1 MFDNEFLL
9 LRFLIMKCSLFLT
22 ILLCFYATLIS
33 AETKIYHWVDEN
45 GKSHFADT
53 APPGTAEIIVENKN
67 LVSVPQEQQS
77 DRKNKTSIEKQEIV
91 KYQAEITTPE
101 DDVAIRSND
110 GTLEVH
116 VKTTPEKKSTQ
127 RLQLFLDGQALGS
140 PQISPTIRALN
151 VDRGTHQI
159 QAKLLD
165 EGNNILAT
173 TQVVTIHLQ
182 RISVIK

>member
-1 MFDNEFLL
+1 
-9 LRFLIMKCSLFLT
+9 MKCSLFLS
-22 ILLCFYATLIS
+22 ILLCFYATLTS
-33 AETKIYHWVDEN
+33 AETKIYHWVDEK

-53 APPGTAEIIVENKN
+53 APPGTAEIIVKNKN
-67 LVSVPQEQQS
+67 LVSTPQQQP
-77 DRKNKTSIEKQEIV
+77 DRANNTDRNKEEII
-91 KYQAEITTPE
+91 KYLAEITTPK
-101 DDVAIRSND
+101 DDIAIRSNN

-116 VKTTPEKKSTQ
+116 VKTTPEKKSNQ
-127 RLQLFLDGQALGS
+127 RLQLFLDGQSLGL

-159 QAKLLD
+159 QVKLLD
-165 EGNNILAT
+165 EANNILAT

>member
-1 MFDNEFLL
+1 
-9 LRFLIMKCSLFLT
+9 MKCSLFLA
-22 ILLCFYATLIS
+22 ILLCFYASLIS
-33 AETKIYHWVDEN
+33 AEAKIYHWVDAD
-45 GKSHFADT
+45 GKTHFADT

-67 LVSVPQEQQS
+67 LVSTPQQQQPE
-77 DRKNKTSIEKQEIV
+77 RTSNTNINTKKEEMIE
-91 KYQAEITTPE
+91 YLAEITTPK
-101 DDVAIRSND
+101 DDVAIRSNN

-127 RLQLFLDGQALGS
+127 RLQLFLDGQALGL
-140 PQISPTIRALN
+140 PQMSPTIRALN

>member
-1 MFDNEFLL
+1 
-9 LRFLIMKCSLFLT
+9 MKCSLFLV
-22 ILLCFYATLIS
+22 ILLCFYATLTS
-33 AETKIYHWVDEN
+33 AETKIYHWVDAD
-45 GKSHFADT
+45 GKTHFADT
-53 APPGTAEIIVENKN
+53 APPGTAEIVVKNKN
-67 LVSVPQEQQS
+67 LVSTPEQQPKKINNTS
-77 DRKNKTSIEKQEIV
+77 SNKEEII
-91 KYQAEITTPE
+91 KYQAEITTPK
-101 DDVAIRSND
+101 DDVAIRSNN

-127 RLQLFLDGQALGS
+127 RLQLFLDGQALGL

-151 VDRGTHQI
+151 IDRGTHQI

-165 EGNNILAT
+165 ERSNILAT

>member
-1 MFDNEFLL
+1 
-9 LRFLIMKCSLFLT
+9 MKCSLFLV
-22 ILLCFYATLIS
+22 ILLCFYATLTS
-33 AETKIYHWVDEN
+33 AETKIYHWVDAD
-45 GKSHFADT
+45 GKTHFADT
-53 APPGTAEIIVENKN
+53 APPGTAEIVVKNKN
-67 LVSVPQEQQS
+67 LVSTPEQQPKKINNTS
-77 DRKNKTSIEKQEIV
+77 SNKEEII
-91 KYQAEITTPE
+91 KYQAEITTPK
-101 DDVAIRSND
+101 DDVAIRSNN

-127 RLQLFLDGQALGS
+127 RLQLFLDGQALGL

-151 VDRGTHQI
+151 IDRGTHQI

-165 EGNNILAT
+165 EGSNILAT

>member
-1 MFDNEFLL
+1 
-9 LRFLIMKCSLFLT
+9 MKCSLFLS
-22 ILLCFYATLIS
+22 ILLCFYATLTS
-33 AETKIYHWVDEN
+33 AETKIYHWVDEK

-53 APPGTAEIIVENKN
+53 APPGTAEIIVKNKN
-67 LVSVPQEQQS
+67 LVSTPQQQP
-77 DRKNKTSIEKQEIV
+77 DRANNTDRNKEEII
-91 KYQAEITTPE
+91 KYLAEITTPK
-101 DDVAIRSND
+101 DDVAIRSNN

-116 VKTTPEKKSTQ
+116 VKTTPEKKSNQ
-127 RLQLFLDGQALGS
+127 RLQLFLDGQSLGL

-159 QAKLLD
+159 QVKLLD
-165 EGNNILAT
+165 EANNILAT

>member
-1 MFDNEFLL
+1 MKFS
-9 LRFLIMKCSLFLT
+9 LILSL
-22 ILLCFYATLIS
+22 LLCFYTTLAP

-45 GKSHFADT
+45 GRSHFADT

-67 LVSVPQEQQS
+67 LVAVPQQS
-77 DRKNKTSIEKQEIV
+77 RRITTSLERDKAMI
-91 KYQAEITTPE
+91 KYQAEITSPQ
-101 DDVAIRSND
+101 DDIAIRSNN

-116 VKTTPEKKSTQ
+116 VKTIPEKESTQ
-127 RLQLFLDGQALGS
+127 RLQLFLDGQPLGS

-165 EGNNILAT
+165 EANNILAT
-173 TQVVTIHLQ
+173 TQIVTVHLQ
-182 RISVIK
+182 RITVNN

>member
-1 MFDNEFLL
+1 
-9 LRFLIMKCSLFLT
+9 MKCSLFLV
-22 ILLCFYATLIS
+22 ILLCFYATLTS
-33 AETKIYHWVDEN
+33 AETKIYHWVDAD
-45 GKSHFADT
+45 GKTHFADT
-53 APPGTAEIIVENKN
+53 APPGTAEIVVKNKN
-67 LVSVPQEQQS
+67 LVSTPEQQPKKINNTS
-77 DRKNKTSIEKQEIV
+77 FNKEEII
-91 KYQAEITTPE
+91 KYQAEITTPK
-101 DDVAIRSND
+101 DDVAIRSNN

-127 RLQLFLDGQALGS
+127 RLQLFLDGQALGL

-151 VDRGTHQI
+151 IDRGTHQI

-165 EGNNILAT
+165 EGSNILAT

>member
-1 MFDNEFLL
+1 
-9 LRFLIMKCSLFLT
+9 MKCSLFLS
-22 ILLCFYATLIS
+22 ILLCFYATLTS
-33 AETKIYHWVDEN
+33 AETKIYHWVDEK

-53 APPGTAEIIVENKN
+53 APPGTAEIVVENKN
-67 LVSVPQEQQS
+67 LVSTPQQQQPN
-77 DRKNKTSIEKQEIV
+77 RKNNTQKEEVI
-91 KYQAEITTPE
+91 KYLAEITTPE
-101 DDVAIRSND
+101 NDIAIRSND

-127 RLQLFLDGQALGS
+127 RLQLFLDGQSLGS

-165 EGNNILAT
+165 EANNILAT
-173 TQVVTIHLQ
+173 TQIVTVHLQ
-182 RISVIK
+182 RISVNN

>member
-1 MFDNEFLL
+1 MKFS
-9 LRFLIMKCSLFLT
+9 LILPL
-22 ILLCFYATLIS
+22 LLCFYATLAP

-45 GKSHFADT
+45 GRSHFADT

-67 LVSVPQEQQS
+67 LVAVPQQQS
-77 DRKNKTSIEKQEIV
+77 RQITTPIEEDEAMI
-91 KYQAEITTPE
+91 KYQAEITSPQ
-101 DDVAIRSND
+101 DDIAIRSNN

-116 VKTTPEKKSTQ
+116 VKTIPEKESTQ
-127 RLQLFLDGQALGS
+127 RLQLFLDGQPLGS

-165 EGNNILAT
+165 EANNILAT
-173 TQVVTIHLQ
+173 TQIVTVHLQ
-182 RISVIK
+182 RITVNN